1 LNEGIRGLM
10 RGVTLADVLT
20 AYEKQKADCGIFD
33 YTI

>member
-1 LNEGIRGLM
+1 M